1 MLQHVVPVVLQL
13 ETIAQLR
20 AQSVEVLLY
29 SASRLSAYDEGYGTL
44 FAYHLPSFVHAMHDD
59 DWVIVAHPNEYA
71 ISHAHFNGERDYATA
86 TVHLYDF
93 DEPADQVA
101 KASMK
106 TQSKLLPFSDPT
118 QPVQTGR
125 MCAARHGQCF
135 HLHSRHLSYSLS
147 HLCARLPMRFGPEPN
162 WPVPRQWRTYVRK

>member
-1 MLQHVVPVVLQL
+1 MLQL

-106 TQSKLLPFSDPT
+106 TQSKPILFPT
-118 QPVQTGR
+118 QPNQYKPVECALLGMASASTCTPGTYPIAYHISAPGCQCVSVQSQTGP
-125 MCAARHGQCF
+125 
-135 HLHSRHLSYSLS
+135 S
-147 HLCARLPMRFGPEPN
+147 
-162 WPVPRQWRTYVRK
+162 PVSGVLTFANERRIASP